1 MRKRIFQA
9 IAERVAKRVPEVRFI
24 DLWNDNIAALGG
36 GAVWPTPAVF
46 VEFETIEWGQL
57 GNAARAADVGVRL
70 HIVTRAVLTNGHTD
84 KRQDEALAYLDLI
97 DRVNAAMQGLSG
109 ENFSAFMLTTS
120 ATNHEHAELIESVER
135 YVTHARDTSAM
146 ASPSAKPPAVG
157 VGIRRV

>member
-1 MRKRIFQA
+1 MRKQIFKA
-9 IAERVAKRVPEVRFI
+9 IAEHLAKSVPEVRFI
-24 DLWNDNIAALGG
+24 DLWNNNIATLAGG
-36 GAVWPTPAVF
+36 STWPMPAVF
-46 VEFETIEWGQL
+46 IEFEPIEWGQL
-57 GNAARAADVGVRL
+57 AAAAREGDVGVRL
-70 HIVTRAVLTNGHTD
+70 HIVTRAVATNGHTD
-84 KRQDEALAYLDLI
+84 KRQTAALEYFGLI
-97 DRVNAAMQGLSG
+97 DKINAAMAMLKG

>member
-1 MRKRIFQA
+1 MRKQIFQA
-9 IAERVAKRVPEVRFI
+9 IAQRITERVDNVKFI
-24 DLWNDNIAALGG
+24 DLWNNNVTALAG
-36 GAVWPTPAVF
+36 GAVWPTPAIF
-46 VEFETIEWGQL
+46 VEFEEIEWGQL

-97 DRVNAAMQGLSG
+97 DHVNAAMQGLGG

-146 ASPSAKPPAVG
+146 ASPPAKPPTVG
-157 VGIRRV
+157 VSIRRV